1 MKQKTPV
8 IFVSVVPLCIIE
20 LKINHSSL
28 MEFEICH
35 LTSIFLQ
42 E

>member
-1 MKQKTPV
+1 MKQKTLV
-8 IFVSVVPLCIIE
+8 IFEMVVSLCIIE

-28 MEFEICH
+28 MDFEIFY